1 MHNIRAF
8 EPLWGEWRTIRVL
21 GQGSYG
27 KVYLAEKVEL
37 GKHYYSAIKY
47 IGIPN
52 DENQTKELYS
62 EGLVTDDA
70 TLNNYYE
77 QVLHSLMAEIS
88 INYELKGNSNI
99 VSYEEHKVIPRES
112 EPGYDIFIK
121 MELLTSL
128 PDYISSQALTV
139 ADVVRL
145 GCDMCTAL
153 TVLQQKKIIHRDIKP
168 ANIFIHSSGHFKL
181 GDFGVARTMEKT
193 VNSMSVKGTF
203 AFMAPEV
210 ARGGEGDFRVDI
222 YSLGLVLY
230 RLLNGNRSPFLP
242 PPPAVISYDD
252 NNLAQRRRM
261 QGEPLPAPA
270 MADPSLAAIVLRACA
285 YQPQDRYQDAKEMYE
300 ALQRYIAQLPPDQAA
315 AVVFGKAAVQSP
327 HTADGEL
334 SGPRTQAPSGR
345 ESAHL
350 SPESGDEETVFLPQ
364 ENAGEETVFLPQES
378 TGEETVFLP
387 QENMGEETVFLP
399 QESAGEETVFLPQEG
414 TGEETVFLP
423 QEGAGEETVFLP
435 QEDAEEATVFLPQE
449 DAAGHGGA
457 AAQAGRMQQE
467 THVPSGQPL
476 DRGMSHKSKL
486 PLFLGVGGA
495 AAVAIVAGILL
506 MGQQAREEGAQD
518 LATPVTTVSAA
529 IQSAMPTPVST
540 STLQFPDSGLAAAIR
555 AELDLSP
562 EAPLEMAQLGEIT
575 ELRLGTQTGII
586 VSDLSGLEYLSNL
599 SILDISGQSVNN
611 LSMLAELPEL
621 ISLNLG
627 NCQIMDVGVLE
638 QLPASMENLDL
649 RNTGL
654 TSVAFADRLTH
665 LRYLNIS
672 GNQITD
678 LSPLSQ
684 LTQLSNLEASGNP
697 VEDWTVV
704 SQVATVSGVPAE
716 STAPTP
722 TPTAAQSTPQASAK
736 ATPQATPKPKH
747 TPKPTPKPTPAPTP
761 KPTSST
767 VSVTG
772 VSISRGS
779 IVLDVG
785 GGASLSATVS
795 PSNATNESISWSSS
809 NPAVAT
815 VTSSGY
821 VTAVGPG
828 TAVITASCG
837 GYSARC
843 TVSVS

>member
-1 MHNIRAF
+1 MHDIRAF

-27 KVYLAEKVEL
+27 RVYLAEKVEL

-62 EGLVTDDA
+62 EGLVSDDA

-77 QVLHSLMAEIS
+77 QVLRSLMAEIS

-99 VSYEEHKVIPRES
+99 VSYEEHKVIPRTP

-128 PDYISSQALTV
+128 PDYISSHTLTV
-139 ADVVRL
+139 ADVVRI
-145 GCDMCTAL
+145 GCDICTAL
-153 TVLQQKKIIHRDIKP
+153 TVLQHEKIIHRDIKP

-210 ARGGEGDFRVDI
+210 ARGGDGDFRVDI

-270 MADPSLAAIVLRACA
+270 MADDALSEIVLKACA
-285 YQPQDRYQDAKEMYE
+285 YQPQNRYQSAKEMYQ
-300 ALQRYIAQLPPDQAA
+300 ALQQYITRLSLQEA
-315 AVVFGKAAVQSP
+315 AVVVLGRAAAQSQQTASGKGTAPQTQPPVMQQPAEQPKVQ
-327 HTADGEL
+327 TA
-334 SGPRTQAPSGR
+334 
-345 ESAHL
+345 
-350 SPESGDEETVFLPQ
+350 FLPQ
-364 ENAGEETVFLPQES
+364 EGT
-378 TGEETVFLP
+378 
-387 QENMGEETVFLP
+387 
-399 QESAGEETVFLPQEG
+399 GEETVFLPQEG

-423 QEGAGEETVFLP
+423 QEGTGEETLFLPQEGMGKETLFLPQKDIDEETVFLP
-435 QEDAEEATVFLPQE
+435 QEQTQEDTVFLPREDTEDATVFLAQE
-449 DAAGHGGA
+449 DAAAQTKPPTQQGADAPFDPHGGLSN
-457 AAQAGRMQQE
+457 
-467 THVPSGQPL
+467 PP
-476 DRGMSHKSKL
+476 KSKL
-486 PLFLGVGGA
+486 PLILGAGGA
-495 AAVAIVAGILL
+495 TAAVVLAAVLLLGPGAKPEMAGIHSSSV
-506 MGQQAREEGAQD
+506 
-518 LATPVTTVSAA
+518 ATTATA
-529 IQSAMPTPVST
+529 IQSAVPTPTATVG
-540 STLQFPDSGLAAAIR
+540 LLFPDSGLENAIR
-555 AELDLSP
+555 TKLGLPSSDPIPTE
-562 EAPLEMAQLGEIT
+562 QLGEIT
-575 ELRLGTQTGII
+575 ELRIGTQTGVTIT
-586 VSDLSGLEYLSNL
+586 DLSGVEYLSNL
-599 SILDISGQSVNN
+599 KTLDISGQMVGD
-611 LSMLAELPEL
+611 LSLLPEL
-621 ISLNLG
+621 SSLTALNLG
-627 NCQIMDVGVLE
+627 GCQIPDVKVLE
-638 QLPASMENLDL
+638 QLPAGLENLDL

-654 TSVAFADRLTH
+654 TSVAFAARLPQ

-672 GNQITD
+672 GNQIVD

-684 LTQLSNLEASGNP
+684 LTQLATLDATGNP
-697 VEDWTVV
+697 VQDWTVV
-704 SQVATVSGVPAE
+704 SQVASVSGAPVETTTPTP
-716 STAPTP
+716 SPTP
-722 TPTAAQSTPQASAK
+722 TPVPTAAQSTPW
-736 ATPQATPKPKH
+736 ATPKATPKPTPRA

-761 KPTSST
+761 KPTPST
-767 VSVTG
+767 ISVTG
-772 VSISRGS
+772 ISISRGS
-779 IVLDVG
+779 MVLDVG
-785 GGASLSATVS
+785 GRGSLLAAVS
-795 PSNATNESISWSSS
+795 PSNATNRSVSWSSS

-821 VTAVGPG
+821 VTAVSPG

>member
-315 AVVFGKAAVQSP
+315 AVVFGKTAVQSP

-387 QENMGEETVFLP
+387 QENM
-399 QESAGEETVFLPQEG
+399 
-414 TGEETVFLP
+414 GEETVFLP

-506 MGQQAREEGAQD
+506 MGQQAREEGAQA

-529 IQSAMPTPVST
+529 IQSAMPSPVST

-638 QLPASMENLDL
+638 QLPASLENLDL

-795 PSNATNESISWSSS
+795 PSNATNQSISWSSS

>member
-315 AVVFGKAAVQSP
+315 AVVFGKTAVQSP

-364 ENAGEETVFLPQES
+364 ENA
-378 TGEETVFLP
+378 
-387 QENMGEETVFLP
+387 GEETVFLP

-506 MGQQAREEGAQD
+506 MGQQAREEGAQT

-529 IQSAMPTPVST
+529 IQSAMPSPVST

-638 QLPASMENLDL
+638 QLPASLENLDL

-795 PSNATNESISWSSS
+795 PSNATNQSISWSSS

>member
-139 ADVVRL
+139 ADIVRL

-327 HTADGEL
+327 HTADSEL

-350 SPESGDEETVFLPQ
+350 SPESGDEETVFLPK

-378 TGEETVFLP
+378 T
-387 QENMGEETVFLP
+387 
-399 QESAGEETVFLPQEG
+399 GEETVFLPQEG

-506 MGQQAREEGAQD
+506 MGQQAREEGAQA

-529 IQSAMPTPVST
+529 IQSAMPSPVST

-638 QLPASMENLDL
+638 QLPASLENLDL

-795 PSNATNESISWSSS
+795 PSNATNQSISWSSS

>member
-128 PDYISSQALTV
+128 PDYISIQALTV

-350 SPESGDEETVFLPQ
+350 SQESGDEETVFLPQ

-378 TGEETVFLP
+378 T
-387 QENMGEETVFLP
+387 
-399 QESAGEETVFLPQEG
+399 GEETVFLPQEG

-506 MGQQAREEGAQD
+506 MGQQAREEGAQA

-529 IQSAMPTPVST
+529 IQSAMPSPVST

-638 QLPASMENLDL
+638 QLPASLENLDL

-795 PSNATNESISWSSS
+795 PSNATNQSISWSSS